1 MSQPATPGAATPAE
15 GRRADLLSPYELA
28 ATGGMEFTTRAIV
41 DGFLL
46 GLHRSPRRGFSAEF
60 AEHRAYQPGDDLRY
74 LDWRVYARSDRY
86 QVKQFEEET
95 NLRAY
100 LLLDISESMRWS
112 SSPELVSK
120 LWYAK
125 QLAAAIGLILVRQ
138 GDALGLTVFH
148 DTVTHHLQARGGRR
162 QWHQMLRTLEGI
174 EGGGGTAAAPALKQ
188 IANKLSRAG
197 LVVLISDLLV
207 DPQETMRLLQFLK
220 HRGHLVLVLH
230 VMDPGERELPT
241 AGEVAFQDPE
251 SGDEMRVNAADLRE
265 AYRTAVDEAL
275 REWFYGLRPHGV
287 DYATLWTDE
296 PFYRGLRLFFQ
307 KRGRIG

>member
-1 MSQPATPGAATPAE
+1 MNQPSPPAPASPAD

-28 ATGGMEFTTRAIV
+28 ATGGMEFTTRKIV
-41 DGFLL
+41 EGFLL
-46 GLHRSPRRGFSAEF
+46 GLHRSPHRGFSAEF

-74 LDWRVYARSDRY
+74 LDWRMYARSDRFY
-86 QVKQFEEET
+86 VKQFEEET

-100 LLLDISESMRWS
+100 LLLDVSESMRWS
-112 SSPELVSK
+112 SHPELVSK

-138 GDALGLTVFH
+138 GDALGLSVFH
-148 DTVTHHLQARGGRR
+148 DQVVHHMRARGGRR
-162 QWHQMLRTLEGI
+162 QWHQMLRTLHGLQ
-174 EGGGGTAAAPALKQ
+174 GGGGTAAADALRQ
-188 IANKLSRAG
+188 IARRLTRAG

-207 DPQETMRLLQFLK
+207 EPNETRRVLQFLQ

-241 AGEVAFQDPE
+241 AGEASFKDPE
-251 SGDEMRVNAADLRE
+251 TGEEMRVNAADLRE
-265 AYRTAVDEAL
+265 AYRIAVDEAL
-275 REWFYGLRPHGV
+275 HEWLYGLRPHGV
-287 DYATLWTDE
+287 DYATIWTDE
-296 PFYRGLRLFFQ
+296 PFHKGLRLFFQ